1 MEYEIENKDNL
12 KKRCEEAMKI
22 IPNYGDFTKNYFSIE
37 KEKFSD
43 TITQWQNSYP
53 DLYYELEKWKEESG
67 FTHETLTII
76 RKTKSKKVELQLYRL
91 IYDSVRS
98 KLEDTI
104 NCWQNSFP
112 ELREQLKGWRKSDV
126 GKERERIP
134 RIPRI
139 P

>member
-76 RKTKSKKVELQLYRL
+76 RKTKSKKVEVQLYRL